1 LNVEFQQTRRIIKKK
16 INCVSCG
23 HTICLDDAYDD
34 FEGPVKC
41 YVSSG
46 LLQIKT
52 VEGMIKAIRP
62 ASVEIPVQTFE
73 VSLPGTN
80 KEMKA

>member
-1 LNVEFQQTRRIIKKK
+1 LDVEFLQTRRIIKKK

-41 YVSSG
+41 YVCSG

-52 VEGMIKAIRP
+52 VEGMIKAIRL

-73 VSLPGTN
+73 VSLPGTK
-80 KEMKA
+80 KEKKA

>member
-1 LNVEFQQTRRIIKKK
+1 MK

-23 HTICLDDAYDD
+23 HSIYLDDAYDD

-41 YVSSG
+41 YVCSG

-52 VEGMIKAIRP
+52 VEGMIKSIRL
-62 ASVEIPVQTFE
+62 ASMEMPFQQVTKQ
-73 VSLPGTN
+73 SSGTS
-80 KEMKA
+80 KGK

>member
-1 LNVEFQQTRRIIKKK
+1 MK

-23 HTICLDDAYDD
+23 HSIYLDDAYDD

-41 YVSSG
+41 YVCSG

-52 VEGMIKAIRP
+52 VEGMIKSIRL
-62 ASVEIPVQTFE
+62 AS
-73 VSLPGTN
+73 L
-80 KEMKA
+80 EMPFQQATKQSSGASKGK

>member
-1 LNVEFQQTRRIIKKK
+1 MK

-23 HTICLDDAYDD
+23 HTIFLDDAYDD

-41 YVSSG
+41 YVCSG

-52 VEGMIKAIRP
+52 EEGKIKGIRL
-62 ASVEIPVQTFE
+62 ASMDTPHQSVPNYSSRGV
-73 VSLPGTN
+73 P
-80 KEMKA
+80 KEKQA